1 MSAAS
6 RVVSLL
12 PSATEILFAIGAGDR
27 VVGVTHECDYP
38 EAASALPKVT
48 SSLLPTEGVA
58 PGDIDRHIHAARHA
72 GSSIYR
78 LDEAELARLE
88 PDLIITQELCD
99 VCAVAYSE
107 VRRAVRRLAGDVPVL
122 SLEPRSVEE
131 VCLAIEEVGT
141 FTGCVDA
148 AARIAGAIRERIA
161 ELGTLPRVEPPPR
174 VVCIEWT
181 DPLMVG
187 GHWVPEMVRVT
198 GGLDVLGT
206 EGAPSR
212 YVSWDEVID
221 AQPEVMVLIPC
232 GYDLARTL
240 ELVPEV
246 ASRAGS
252 TICPVRVRGGCSPST
267 APHISAARPE
277 DRPGSRDPRRG
288 DSCRAER
295 RGTPGRCLLE
305 PAGDVEDRVDIAHA
319 VVEAN
324 VALRRPGRLS
334 EPHDRQVGDDVV
346 GDRVEVRCVWL
357 MEVIARK
364 ELQIG

>member
-27 VVGVTHECDYP
+27 VVGVTHECDHP
-38 EAASALPKVT
+38 DAARGLPNVT
-48 SSLLPTEGVA
+48 SSLLPTQGVA

-122 SLEPRSVEE
+122 SLEPRSMEE
-131 VCLAIEEVGT
+131 ICLSIEEVGA

-148 AARIAGAIRERIA
+148 AARSAGAIRRRIA
-161 ELGTLPRVEPPPR
+161 ELGTRPRVEPPPR

-187 GHWVPEMVRVT
+187 GHWVPEMVRIAD
-198 GGLDVLGT
+198 GLDVLGI

-212 YVSWDEVID
+212 YVSWDDLVD
-221 AQPEVMVLIPC
+221 AQPEVMILMPC
-232 GYDLARTL
+232 GYDLTRTL

-246 ASRAGS
+246 ASRPGFDDLPCARSGRVLAVDGS
-252 TICPVRVRGGCSPST
+252 AYFS
-267 APHISAARPE
+267 
-277 DRPGSRDPRRG
+277 RPGPRIVHG
-288 DSCRAER
+288 LEMLAAAIHA
-295 RGTPGRCLLE
+295 E
-305 PAGDVEDRVDIAHA
+305 PAGPAPCGAAYWNQPATSRT
-319 VVEAN
+319 
-324 VALRRPGRLS
+324 ALISPAAL
-334 EPHDRQVGDDVV
+334 
-346 GDRVEVRCVWL
+346 
-357 MEVIARK
+357 
-364 ELQIG
+364 